1 MEKPFIHL
9 LFLCFIFTAPSL
21 VQAQIV
27 SVQTVQNIR
36 FGTLAQR
43 GTGGTVIMDPSG
55 SVGTTGS
62 VFHLGGSQ
70 FYPAIFDVEAGE
82 GTIVSYV
89 SGTETTIVGSN
100 GGSITFRLGSSSPTN
115 PFVVNTVPPAKT
127 RVTVGGTLVIGDQV
141 SSPPGSYSGTFPI
154 TFNNE

>member
-9 LFLCFIFTAPSL
+9 LFLCFILTAPSL

-55 SVGTTGS
+55 SVSTTGS
-62 VFHLGGSQ
+62 VLHLGSSQ
-70 FYPAIFDVEAGE
+70 FYPATFDVEATE

-89 SGTETTIVGSN
+89 IGTETTIVGSN
-100 GGSITFRLGSSSPTN
+100 GGSITFQVGSSSPTS
-115 PFVVNTVPPAKT
+115 PFV
-127 RVTVGGTLVIGDQV
+127 
-141 SSPPGSYSGTFPI
+141 
-154 TFNNE
+154 